1 VVVPGEGVVVPGG
14 CSSPAKRPLSTWPRA
29 AAAAAAQ
36 QSSGSE
42 SEREREREEEEAE
55 ERRAMQRRRKKKKA
69 DELLVGRFFSFEK
82 FVFFY
87 FSFSPF

>member
-14 CSSPAKRPLSTWPRA
+14 CSSPAKRPLSTCPRA

-42 SEREREREEEEAE
+42 SERERERGGGGGGAKSDAATAE
-55 ERRAMQRRRKKKKA
+55 KKKA

>member
-1 VVVPGEGVVVPGG
+1 MVVPGEGVVVPGG

-42 SEREREREEEEAE
+42 SEREREREEEAE
-55 ERRAMQRRRKKKKA
+55 ERRAMQRRRKKKS
-69 DELLVGRFFSFEK
+69 GRASRGPFFLI
-82 FVFFY
+82 
-87 FSFSPF
+87 